1 MMEMMVEKTLVLI
14 KPDAVQR
21 GLVGEIIKRLEARG
35 LKISA
40 MKSLMVSQ
48 ELAEKHYAVHL
59 GKPFYDGL
67 IKYIVSAPVVAM
79 VWEGPNAIKA
89 VRQTMGATNPLEAA
103 PGSIRHDY
111 ALNIGR
117 NLTHGS
123 DSLETAEKE
132 IALWFAPGELMQ
144 WERVTDKWIFEN
156 N

>member
-1 MMEMMVEKTLVLI
+1 VEKIVERTLVLV

-35 LKISA
+35 LKIA
-40 MKSLMVSQ
+40 ALKSIMVSQ

-59 GKPFYDGL
+59 GKPFYAGL
-67 IKYIVSAPVVAM
+67 IKYIVSAPVIAM
-79 VWEGPNAIKA
+79 VWEGPEAIKA
-89 VRQTMGATNPLEAA
+89 TRQTMGATNPLEAA

-111 ALNIGR
+111 ALSIGR

-123 DSLETAEKE
+123 DSPETAKKE
-132 IALWFAPGELMQ
+132 IALWFDPGELMNWQ
-144 WERVTDKWIFEN
+144 RVTDDWIFEN